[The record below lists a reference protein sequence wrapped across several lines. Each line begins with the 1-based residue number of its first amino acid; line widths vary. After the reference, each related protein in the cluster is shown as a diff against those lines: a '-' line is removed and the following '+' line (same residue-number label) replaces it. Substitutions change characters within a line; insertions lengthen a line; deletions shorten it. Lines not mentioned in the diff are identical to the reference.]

1 MKLKTIKY
9 EMEPGRVHLN
19 PNTTKLL
26 MLNTTEY
33 DILFP
38 EFKLSANIYLHMD
51 IQTNN
56 FVLSTTVT
64 NALFF
69 STGYRENGK

>member
-1 MKLKTIKY
+1 MRLKTIKY
-9 EMEPGRVHLN
+9 EMETGRVHLN

-38 EFKLSANIYLHMD
+38 EFKLSANIFTHGHSN
-51 IQTNN
+51 Q
-56 FVLSTTVT
+56 
-64 NALFF
+64 
-69 STGYRENGK
+69 